1 MDQRLAWKAV
11 GAASGF
17 AAGALARKVLTA
29 AWQRTT
35 GGDPPAS
42 PASPRT
48 TWLQALTWAATS
60 GIAIAI
66 SRLVAQR
73 GAAAAGRAT
82 TGAYPAGLDEVRA

>member
-1 MDQRLAWKAV
+1 MHQKLAWKAV

-29 AWQRTT
+29 AWQRKT
-35 GGDPPAS
+35 GEDPPAN

-73 GAAAAGRAT
+73 GAAEAWRAT